1 MTIAVTNLV
10 AYSLQL
16 GALALAALTVTLAL
30 RLRTPLPA
38 LRFWQ
43 AILVAAVLLPLVQLS
58 AAVAPIDDTPIVL
71 AALASTTSVNAIA
84 SRTPGVATW
93 LLYLASIGVA
103 IRLLWLTAGLVRLRA
118 ITRRAE
124 PTTAFDPLMQSL
136 SATLRATANVAIT
149 DAVATPATVGVRRP
163 LILVPRRLL
172 TLPEAVQRAVLAHEL
187 LHVRRRDWLHTI
199 AEEAWCALLWF
210 HPAARFISSRLAL
223 ARETVVDEATI
234 LVTRDRRAYAEALLA
249 FANPQPHL
257 PGVTALIGRRQ
268 LSQRISLI
276 AEEDVMTRRRT
287 IVSFVVA
294 VCVAGAAASAAVS
307 AFPFTRGARQS
318 VIYEAGD
325 GITLPVVVREVKP
338 SYTPEAMQNKI
349 QGSVFLH
356 VIVGVTGDVT
366 DVTVTESLD
375 REYGL
380 DDEAVRAAWQWK
392 FKPGTKDGKP
402 VPVRVTIQ
410 LTFTLKK

>member
-1 MTIAVTNLV
+1 MTLSFANVA

-16 GALALAALTVTLAL
+16 AALAAAAAAISAL
-30 RLRTPLPA
+30 VRLRAPLPA

-43 AILVAAVLLPLVQLS
+43 AVLAATILLPFLQPAADAATTLAAAAVGATPSTVPVDGSAIDVTRWLLVAAI
-58 AAVAPIDDTPIVL
+58 AG
-71 AALASTTSVNAIA
+71 AAL
-84 SRTPGVATW
+84 
-93 LLYLASIGVA
+93 
-103 IRLLWLTAGLVRLRA
+103 RLLWLGAGLLRLRT
-118 ITRRAE
+118 IRRRAE
-124 PTTAFDPLMQSL
+124 ATTSLDPLLGALTS
-136 SATLRATANVAIT
+136 SAGATAIIAIS
-149 DAVATPATVGVRRP
+149 DDVETPATVGVMQP
-163 LILVPRRLL
+163 VILVPRRLL
-172 TLPEAVQRAVLAHEL
+172 SMPQPVQRAVIAHEL
-187 LHVRRRDWLHTI
+187 MHVRRRDWLHTL
-199 AEEAWCALLWF
+199 AEECWCALWWF
-210 HPAARFISSRLAL
+210 HPAARLVVSRLSL
-223 ARETVVDEATI
+223 ARETVVDEAAI
-234 LVTRDRRAYAEALLA
+234 RLTRDRRAYAEALLA
-249 FANPQPHL
+249 FATPQPRPL

-294 VCVAGAAASAAVS
+294 VLVTGAAASAAVS
-307 AFPFTRGARQS
+307 AFPITSGPQQT

-338 SYTPEAMQNKI
+338 QYTPEAMQNKI

-402 VPVRVTIQ
+402 VPVRVIVQ